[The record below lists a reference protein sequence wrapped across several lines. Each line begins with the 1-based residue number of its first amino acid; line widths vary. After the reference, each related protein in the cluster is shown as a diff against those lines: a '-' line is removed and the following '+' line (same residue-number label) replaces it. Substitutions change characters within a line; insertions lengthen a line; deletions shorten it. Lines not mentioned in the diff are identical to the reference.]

1 MLELPPLSLYI
12 HIPWC
17 VQKCPYCDFNS
28 HESRGAIPEQNYVN
42 ALLSDFRQEL
52 PHFQNRELH
61 SIFIGGGTP
70 SLFAAKSI
78 DTVLSGIEKMV
89 KFSDHIEITLEAN
102 PGTADAKKFTDF
114 RSAGIT
120 RLSIG
125 IQSFNDQHLR
135 TLGRIHNAAEARRAI
150 QIAREAGYD
159 NFNLDLM
166 HGLPQQS
173 PDEAVDDLLAAC
185 EFEPA
190 HLSWYQLTV
199 EPNTVFYNS
208 PPSLPSE
215 SRMER
220 IRERGMAI
228 LSENA
233 YEQYEVSAFSKPS
246 KVSAHN
252 MNYWQFGDYLGIGA
266 GAHGKLSDA
275 KNNRIRRTRKI
286 KQPAQ
291 YQASDGEYTAEVT
304 EIDEDQRA
312 LEFLMNALRLKQ
324 GFSIRQFEPR
334 TGLPF
339 SAIEKKVEYLISTDF
354 LFKNGDNIAASERG
368 YLVLNSLLEE
378 FL

>member
-17 VQKCPYCDFNS
+17 VRKCPYCDFNS
-28 HESRGAIPEQNYVN
+28 HESRGEIPEQNYVN
-42 ALLSDFRQEL
+42 ALLSDFHQEL
-52 PHFQNRELH
+52 PHFQNRKLH

-70 SLFAAKSI
+70 SLFSAKSI
-78 DTVLSGIEKMV
+78 DTLLSGIEKWV
-89 KFSDHIEITLEAN
+89 KFSDRIEITLEAN

-125 IQSFNDQHLR
+125 IQSFNDQHLH

-150 QIAREAGYD
+150 EIAREAGYD

-166 HGLPQQS
+166 YGLPQQS
-173 PDEAVDDLLAAC
+173 PYEAVDDLLAAC

-190 HLSWYQLTV
+190 HLSWYQLTI
-199 EPNTVFYNS
+199 EPNTVFFSS
-208 PPSLPSE
+208 PPNLPSE
-215 SRMER
+215 SRVER
-220 IRERGMAI
+220 IRESGMAI

-233 YEQYEVSAFSKPS
+233 YKQYEVSSFSKPS

-252 MNYWQFGDYLGIGA
+252 MNYWQFGDYVGIGA
-266 GAHGKLSDA
+266 GAHGKLTDA
-275 KNNRIRRTRKI
+275 KSNRIQRTRKI
-286 KQPAQ
+286 KQPDQ
-291 YQASDGEYTAEVT
+291 YQASNSEYTTEQK
-304 EIDEDQRA
+304 EIDVDQRP

-324 GFSIRQFEPR
+324 GFSIRHFESR

-339 SAIEKKVEYLISTDF
+339 STIEKKVEYLISTNF

-368 YLVLNSLLEE
+368 YLLLNSLLEE